1 MKRLLHQ
8 LRTARK
14 TPILRRYLLGFLFRL
29 GIFLLILVAYFYDKE
44 HLIHLATQPIRR
56 GVNFLH
62 LLWLYFMVMML
73 SHIFPTRARSFAG
86 RKAKGEDYVPIPD
99 YSELEMLRFVQDQ
112 NRKAWMIMLVWLS
125 GNAVV
130 GILYLLGWISASGLI
145 LLSVFF
151 FLSDYICI
159 LFFCP
164 FQSAIMKNRCCINCR
179 IYDWG
184 HFMMFTPML
193 FIPNFFSWSLFFT
206 ACVELIRWELLYAKY
221 PERFWHGSNQMLQC
235 DRCNEKICQLKRS
248 KK

>member
-1 MKRLLHQ
+1 MKALLHK
-8 LRTARK
+8 LRAAQK

-29 GIFLLILVAYFYDKE
+29 FVFLLILAAYLYDKAD
-44 HLIHLATQPIRR
+44 LIRLATQPIRY

-62 LLWLYFMVMML
+62 LLWLYFMIMMI
-73 SHIFPTRARSFAG
+73 SHIFPTRSRSFAG
-86 RKAKGEDYVPIPD
+86 RKAKSEHYVPVCG

-112 NRKAWMIMLVWLS
+112 NRKAWTVMLVWLS
-125 GNAVV
+125 GNAVI

-164 FQSAIMKNRCCINCR
+164 FQSVIMKNRCCISCR

-221 PERFWHGSNQMLQC
+221 PERFWHGSNQALQC
-235 DRCNEKICQLKRS
+235 EKCREKICQLKVN
-248 KK
+248 K